1 MNYFNNPYMPQQPIM
16 PTYNNGGNLFFVGS
30 EEEAKGW
37 IVNPSQTV
45 YLLDRNNSML
55 YIKSVEKNGM
65 VAPLESF
72 KLSIPE
78 NKTPE
83 VVYATKDDI
92 EELKVQIKEISDEYI
107 TNGATDK
114 E

>member
-1 MNYFNNPYMPQQPIM
+1 MNYFNNPYVQQPLM
-16 PTYNNGGNLFFVGS
+16 PTYTNGGNLFFVGS
-30 EEEAKGW
+30 EEEAKNW

-65 VAPLESF
+65 VQPLEMF
-72 KLSIPE
+72 ALSMPE
-78 NKTPE
+78 EKQPE
-83 VVYATKDDI
+83 VIEYATKKDI
-92 EELKVQIKEISDEYI
+92 EDLKVKIKEIKDESI
-107 TNGATDK
+107 TTSNAST